1 MVPPNDR
8 NPLWE
13 LEAWCHR
20 LAAMPA
26 APSKESSG
34 TVAGWLN
41 TLVCALRAARR
52 AVFLFPHHDTITG
65 TSQVRLLNKYWRT
78 RNLHH

>member
-1 MVPPNDR
+1 VPPDDR

-13 LEAWCHR
+13 LEAWGHR
-20 LAAMPA
+20 LTALPA
-26 APSKESSG
+26 APTKERSADAA
-34 TVAGWLN
+34 VWLS

-65 TSQVRLLNKYWRT
+65 TSQVRLPFRHQTAWS
-78 RNLHH
+78 